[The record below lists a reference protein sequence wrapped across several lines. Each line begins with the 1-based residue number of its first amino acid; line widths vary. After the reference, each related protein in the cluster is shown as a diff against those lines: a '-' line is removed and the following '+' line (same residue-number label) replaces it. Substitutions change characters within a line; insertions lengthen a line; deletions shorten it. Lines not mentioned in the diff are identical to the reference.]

1 MPSLNDRLLKFYNE
15 DVERVGFILPRNKI
29 VEVENVSDHPQ
40 KGFDVKDEDILK
52 YGDKAIAT
60 WHTHPNADNNLST
73 LDMEN
78 FLCWNNLEH
87 YIIGNNGVR
96 KYVVKD
102 GDVLIG

>member
-1 MPSLNDRLLKFYNE
+1 MPKLEDRLLKLHNNE
-15 DVERVGFILPRNKI
+15 VERCGFIMPRNRI
-29 VEVENVSDHPQ
+29 VECENISEHPER
-40 KGFDVKDEDILK
+40 GFDVSDEEVLK

-78 FLCWNNLEH
+78 FLQWDTIDH

-96 KYVVKD
+96 KYIIKD
-102 GDVLIG
+102 GDVLVA